1 MFSIIMKKTNFQ
13 KLNKIDQNLLKRA
26 FEVMNNSYNPYS
38 KFYVGASVLSS
49 DNEIFVG
56 TNVENAAYGNTVCAE
71 CSALTS
77 ARAGGI
83 RKILKIAIIGK
94 NCRKAILQPV
104 SPCGSCRQMIF
115 EVSQV
120 SGNDIEVIMSNTKMD
135 KIIIAKI
142 SELLPLGF
150 GPNNFKLK

>member
-1 MFSIIMKKTNFQ
+1 MKKTNFQ
-13 KLNKIDQNLLKRA
+13 KLKKIEQSLLQKA
-26 FEVMNNSYNPYS
+26 FGAMDNSYNPYS
-38 KFYVGASVLSS
+38 KFYVGAAILDSE
-49 DNEIFVG
+49 NKIFVG
-56 TNVENAAYGNTVCAE
+56 TNVENAAYGNTICAE

-77 ARAGGI
+77 ARAGGVK
-83 RKILKIAIIGK
+83 KIIKIAVIGK
-94 NCRKAILQPV
+94 SFKKAVLDPV

-150 GPNNFKLK
+150 GPNNFKSK

>member
-1 MFSIIMKKTNFQ
+1 MKKIDFQ
-13 KLNKIDQNLLKRA
+13 KLNKIEQSLLQKA

-38 KFYVGASVLSS
+38 KFYVGAAILDSE
-49 DNEIFVG
+49 NKIFVG
-56 TNVENAAYGNTVCAE
+56 TNVENAAYGNTICAE

-77 ARAGGI
+77 ARANGV
-83 RKILKIAIIGK
+83 KKVLKIAVIGK
-94 NCRKAILQPV
+94 NFKKAVLDPV

-120 SGNDIEVIMSNTKMD
+120 SGTDIEVIMSNTKMD

-150 GPNNFKLK
+150 GPKNFGFK

>member
-1 MFSIIMKKTNFQ
+1 MKKINFQ

-38 KFYVGASVLSS
+38 KFYVGAAVLG
-49 DNEIFVG
+49 DGNKIFVG
-56 TNVENAAYGNTVCAE
+56 TNVENSAYGNTICAE

-77 ARAGGI
+77 ARADGI
-83 RKILKIAIIGK
+83 KKVLKIAVIGK
-94 NCRKAILQPV
+94 NYKKAVLDPV

-115 EVSQV
+115 EASQV
-120 SGNDIEVIMSNTKMD
+120 SGVDVEVIMSNTKMD
-135 KIIIAKI
+135 KIIVAKI

-150 GPNNFKLK
+150 GPNNFKSK